1 MDDTPPEVTPTGP
14 TGPTGETTNTG
25 ATGPTGGTT
34 NTGAT
39 GPTGETTNTG
49 ATGPSPSQPE
59 STYTEAER
67 LAMTPVP
74 ETPPSPYII
83 TLDELKATQA
93 ALTHKE
99 TIDRGRVFHFVEPD
113 SEDLK
118 RKLLHWAA
126 SGLPDGFQLSSVS
139 IDPPPKCMDGQTRT
153 TFEYAEY
160 LLGTTLYARFQ
171 TLQTKLPGMALSYS
185 IVASSVSMHVSTG

>member
-1 MDDTPPEVTPTGP
+1 MDDTPPPEVTPT
-14 TGPTGETTNTG
+14 E
-25 ATGPTGGTT
+25 
-34 NTGAT
+34 
-39 GPTGETTNTG
+39 
-49 ATGPSPSQPE
+49 PSPSQPE
-59 STYTEAER
+59 VTPTEPSPSQPEITYTEAEL
-67 LAMTPVP
+67 LAMAPVS

-139 IDPPPKCMDGQTRT
+139 IDPPPKCMDGQVRT
-153 TFEYAEY
+153 TFEYVEY
-160 LLGTTLYARFQ
+160 LLGTTLYAKFQ
-171 TLQTKLPGMALSYS
+171 TLQAKLPGMSLSYS
-185 IVASSVSMHVSTG
+185 IVASSVCMHVSTG